1 MNSLEF
7 PSNLR
12 LRPSLNPALRAA
24 LFFTALFC
32 SPLSAAPVE
41 FAFTVPNSQ
50 CETNPF
56 ARDIWARVR
65 LPSGLIE
72 SRPAFHT
79 GGGRWAVRL
88 PSRQTGRYQ
97 LLSATEAT
105 LSGELPLSLTAI
117 GPASLSLPRTDS
129 RPTPGPVR
137 LDLRD
142 PRRFAH
148 PDGTPYYPIGLNY
161 PWDHKH
167 EATASF
173 PAAFAEFEKNDLNW
187 IRVWM
192 CHWGATNLDWPH
204 DLKITPAPGPGY
216 LDFATAERWDRIV
229 SLAEKHDLYLQ
240 IVLQHHGQFVSGG
253 GHGNWAE
260 NPWNKANGGFLERP
274 SDFFTH
280 PLALAATRIKY
291 RYIVARWGYSDHIF
305 AWELFNEF
313 MWISTG
319 GLADP
324 SATLTAWHADMARH
338 LRRYD
343 VDHHLITTS
352 HDDVLHP
359 AFASMDFFQP
369 HLYVRDSNTNVRRF
383 DLDPATSDRP
393 MFYGEIG
400 HDHFDFLP
408 KSERYAG
415 HLDVPQIWPS
425 LYGDNFQPAQL
436 WYSYNLIPSGRLGE
450 LGALARFARAA
461 ELDRRA
467 DLQPFSPPVRS
478 HQTIPHT
485 VLPAIAWSHRAPAVV
500 PVPLDGSE
508 PPTLASVPRHFVAD
522 EYPKNT
528 LPGRVTF
535 AFDLPAPL
543 SARLEIDGIRPGAAL
558 RLQIDDRILVERSWP
573 ALPDAHKAVPRAPG
587 PDGVIPPPPPAP
599 PQPGYLTSP
608 SLPETYPLVIP
619 AGRSS
624 LTLSNPGGT
633 ERFHFVGLHL
643 NREIPLLAACGRR
656 AHDIVSLWVWHR
668 TALWKPANP
677 APATATIVIPALA
690 AGRWEIE
697 WWDSFAGVP
706 SPASEVDHP
715 GGDYA
720 LATPAVARH
729 AAVILRRR

>member
-1 MNSLEF
+1 V
-7 PSNLR
+7 
-12 LRPSLNPALRAA
+12 
-24 LFFTALFC
+24 C

-41 FAFTVPNSQ
+41 FAFTVPNSPH
-50 CETNPF
+50 ETNPF

-79 GGGRWAVRL
+79 GAGRWAVRL
-88 PSRQTGRYQ
+88 PTRQTGRYQ

-117 GPASLSLPRTDS
+117 GPASFSLPRTDA
-129 RPTPGPVR
+129 RPTSGPVR

-148 PDGTPYYPIGLNY
+148 PDGTSYYPIGLNY
-161 PWDHKH
+161 SWDHKH

-173 PAAFAEFEKNDLNW
+173 PAAFASFEQNQLNW

-192 CHWGATNLDWPH
+192 CHWGATNLDWPR
-204 DLKITPAPGPGY
+204 DLKDTPAPPPGR
-216 LDFATAERWDRIV
+216 LDLATAERWDRIV
-229 SLAEKHDLYLQ
+229 SLAEKHDLQLQ

-291 RYIVARWGYSDHIF
+291 RYIVARWGYSDHVF

-313 MWISTG
+313 MWISAG

-383 DLDPATSDRP
+383 DLDPATADRP

-425 LYGDNFQPAQL
+425 LFGDNFQPAQL

-478 HQTIPHT
+478 DQTIPHT
-485 VLPAIAWSHRAPAVV
+485 VLPAIAWSHRAPAIV

-522 EYPKNT
+522 EYPQNT

-543 SARLEIDGIRPGAAL
+543 SARLEIEGIRPGAAL
-558 RLQIDDRILVERSWP
+558 RLQLDDRILVERSWP
-573 ALPDAHKAVPRAPG
+573 ALPDAPKAALQAPG
-587 PDGVIPPPPPAP
+587 PDGVIPPPPPTP
-599 PQPGYLTSP
+599 PQPAYLTSP
-608 SLPETYPLVIP
+608 SLPEIYPLVLP

-668 TALWKPANP
+668 SALWKPANP
-677 APATATIVIPALA
+677 ATATATIIIPDLP

-706 SPASEVDHP
+706 SPACVVDHP

-720 LATPAVARH
+720 LATPPVARH